1 MFENN
6 IYVSG
11 KATED
16 LENLSICIYDN
27 GNLRKIRDRDELAT
41 NVFVLVNALE
51 KLNDGRRLEA
61 PDVVFEGQYVRCLR
75 VNINVF

>member
-6 IYVSG
+6 AYLSG

-16 LENLSICIYDN
+16 LENLSICIYEN

-51 KLNDGRRLEA
+51 KLNESRRLEA
-61 PDVVFEGQYVRCLR
+61 PDVIFKGQCVRCLR
-75 VNINVF
+75 ININVF